1 MQWIRNVNYM
11 THSASLARSHRK
23 PYWKLTCVRPNG
35 LTWAGPEKGVRP
47 QCTCTALLQK
57 KERNNVAFVAKNEWQ
72 QWPKLNEKRS
82 MGYWSVVVET
92 YDDAKTVSARVKYA
106 LKANQNWGR
115 DTYVWYAEIFQPEL
129 LVMWVGR
136 FGLNSV
142 PFSPQLKKHSRFFC
156 IVSF

>member
-1 MQWIRNVNYM
+1 MLIIW
-11 THSASLARSHRK
+11 
-23 PYWKLTCVRPNG
+23 PVRPRTRDLIGNHSEN
-35 LTWAGPEKGVRP
+35 W
-47 QCTCTALLQK
+47 CLLGRTGWHEPVQK
-57 KERNNVAFVAKNEWQ
+57 KPSGLSAHVLLCCKKRKKQCRFCCKKWVTAVTKTKWEKKYGVLGECCCLNVRWHKD
-72 QWPKLNEKRS
+72 
-82 MGYWSVVVET
+82 SVSQSEYV
-92 YDDAKTVSARVKYA
+92 